1 MKCNS
6 PDCVR
11 ESIACGF
18 CDTHYRRWKKHG
30 DASVNARITHGMF
43 GTPVYISWKS
53 MLARCCN
60 PNNKCYGIYGGRGIK
75 VCDRWLHSFKEFF
88 ADMGDR
94 PEGCSLDRIN
104 PDGNH
109 EPGNVRWA
117 TSVVQQRNK
126 RTSITVQVNGES
138 VLLADLAENLGVQSQ
153 TLRARMLRGWSDDQ
167 LSRPVKDVGQYK

>member
-1 MKCNS
+1 
-6 PDCVR
+6 
-11 ESIACGF
+11 
-18 CDTHYRRWKKHG
+18 
-30 DASVNARITHGMF
+30 
-43 GTPVYISWKS
+43 
-53 MLARCCN
+53 
-60 PNNKCYGIYGGRGIK
+60 
-75 VCDRWLHSFKEFF
+75 
-88 ADMGDR
+88 MGDR